1 MMDWPRGKGNGEE
14 GVRER
19 GTRKEA
25 SRGLGE
31 CILERQEERNRG
43 LGGDNHS
50 FLQILQQTFKQPRA
64 PDPGNEGLAVQ
75 HAPEIRALME
85 LLASAELATTAST
98 KPCRITLRVPGY
110 VTERTR
116 PHSKEM
122 GKSREG
128 LA

>member
-1 MMDWPRGKGNGEE
+1 MMDWLRGKGNGEE
-14 GVRER
+14 GDRER

-75 HAPEIRALME
+75 HAPGIRALME

-98 KPCRITLRVPGY
+98 KPCRITLRVSGY